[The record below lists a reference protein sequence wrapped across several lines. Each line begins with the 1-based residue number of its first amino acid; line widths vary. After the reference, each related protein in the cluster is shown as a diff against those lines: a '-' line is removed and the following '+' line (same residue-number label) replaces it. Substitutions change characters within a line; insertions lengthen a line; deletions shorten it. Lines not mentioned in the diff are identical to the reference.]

1 MQSSELKLDL
11 NDGDQHERKL
21 ERQIAEFKADPERMK
36 SANEF
41 VNELLEKA
49 QKEALLKGNKM
60 QSMDSNIGDGK
71 PNLRQWP
78 NRARGFMSR
87 VFQAI
92 CNCTKTTGPFPFP
105 TKSS

>member
-11 NDGDQHERKL
+11 NDGDQYERKL

-60 QSMDSNIGDGK
+60 VCIFLSYFF
-71 PNLRQWP
+71 L
-78 NRARGFMSR
+78 
-87 VFQAI
+87 AI
-92 CNCTKTTGPFPFP
+92 ILSG
-105 TKSS
+105 